1 MPKLIRNTAVLAK
14 IQPVAGTDAVPTAAA
29 NAMQVSNLT
38 VTPIEQETE
47 SRALYRPYLGN
58 SEQMPVSNS
67 AKMEFEVELAG
78 SGTAGLVPA
87 WGPLLRAC
95 GFAEADGASDVIY
108 TPRSTGFEMV
118 SIYAVV
124 DQLLHKL
131 VDGQGDVTFMLDAR
145 KLPKMKFTFTGLWS
159 PVTDVAAPTP
169 DYTSFRKAIAINK
182 ANTPTFTLHGFA
194 GSVESLTLAMKNQVN
209 YRNRIG
215 RESVDIGDRLPD
227 GSLSMEM
234 VSVGTKDWLATI
246 QAGTT
251 GALHLVHGATA
262 GNIIDIAAPAAQLF
276 RPRYADD
283 RGMLML
289 QADLALM
296 PNAGNDEIVIT
307 VK

>member
-78 SGTAGLVPA
+78 SGTAGTVPA

-95 GFAEADGASDVIY
+95 FFTEVDGASDVTY
-108 TPRSTGFEMV
+108 TPRSTSAEMV

-124 DQLLHKL
+124 DQLLHRL
-131 VDGQGDVTFMLDAR
+131 VDGQGNVAFMLDAR
-145 KLPKMKFTFTGLWS
+145 KLPKMKFTFTGLWL

-169 DYTSFRKAIAINK
+169 DYTSFRKAIAVNK
-182 ANTPTFTLHGFA
+182 TNTPTFTLHGYA
-194 GSVESLTLAMKNQVN
+194 GAVESLTLDMKNQVN

-215 RESVDIGDRLPD
+215 RESVDIGDRMPD
-227 GSLSMEM
+227 GSVSMEM
-234 VSVGTKDWLATI
+234 VSVATKDWLAAI

-251 GALHLVHGATA
+251 GSLHLVHGTTP
-262 GNIIDIAAPAAQLF
+262 GNIIDIAAPAVQLF
-276 RPRYADD
+276 RPRYGED